1 MERGGRTMER
11 SREEMAKIHKEKC
24 RELKLVRAK
33 MAQELGV
40 ELHQRECTYE
50 GYCSGTCPKCAAEE
64 RVLNEAIL
72 RRQEERQAAS
82 FGGCAR
88 RQDDALSGSSENNV
102 FRKGGG
108 ITRSTA
114 QSRVAA
120 AGLAAIVS
128 LGLSGCM
135 GTAAQ
140 QELDGDVQIIDEGME
155 YGTEQ
160 ADWENTE
167 SELEGL
173 MPETGLTEQ
182 EEKPSE
188 SEGTEPDESVEESEA
203 MIMEIEGDVAPI
215 DEPEE

>member
-1 MERGGRTMER
+1 MER
-11 SREEMAKIHKEKC
+11 SREEMAKIHKKKC

-72 RRQEERQAAS
+72 RRQTEEKERQAAA
-82 FGGCAR
+82 FGGRAAR
-88 RQDDALSGSSENNV
+88 
-102 FRKGGG
+102 
-108 ITRSTA
+108 
-114 QSRVAA
+114 SRVVA
-120 AGLAAIVS
+120 AGLAAVVS
-128 LGLSGCM
+128 LGLSGCV
-135 GTAAQ
+135 GSNGAG
-140 QELDGDVQIIDEGME
+140 ELEGDTQPIDGEVE
-155 YGTEQ
+155 YVTEQ

-188 SEGTEPDESVEESEA
+188 SEGTEPDESVEETEA